1 MIETRWEVADLNL
14 FFYDEEN
21 NWEYAVRV
29 YKPVFDKPSISILKD
44 RVTSALKQYF
54 ENHGIEITNYSGEDI
69 LIGVNS
75 NQNDSIVIIKLS
87 ELYSNY
93 EILLNSNKVFTKDDI
108 SKISEQLGYN
118 SWLTFAWQQV
128 VVINKI

>member
-1 MIETRWEVADLNL
+1 MIETRREIADLNL

-29 YKPVFDKPSISILKD
+29 YKPLFDKPSLSVLKE
-44 RVTSALKQYF
+44 RVTAALKVYF
-54 ENHGIEITNYSGEDI
+54 ENNGLEITEYNGQDI
-69 LIGVNS
+69 LIGVNG
-75 NQNDSIVIIKLS
+75 NQNDSIVTIKLS

-93 EILLNSNKVFTKDDI
+93 ELLLNADRIYTKDEI
-108 SKISEQLGYN
+108 NKISEELGYN

-128 VVINKI
+128 VVIVR